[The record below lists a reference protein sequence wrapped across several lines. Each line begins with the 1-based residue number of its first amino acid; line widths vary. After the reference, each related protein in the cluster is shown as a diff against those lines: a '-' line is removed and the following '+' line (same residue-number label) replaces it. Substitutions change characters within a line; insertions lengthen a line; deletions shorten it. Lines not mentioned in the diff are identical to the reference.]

1 MIEEFKKG
9 GFTLYAG
16 RWPIAPAVGPIRS
29 DGSVLDE
36 KGVLRF
42 QVIDDELYAA
52 NSLLV
57 GKIDSVGKEW
67 IVADE
72 KQHPVFVQTR
82 YWIVI
87 SSWSMPGR
95 WRGGA
100 QAITDSAM
108 VSSPP
113 RAMPACR
120 STLLPASIPAIW
132 AFRSSSTALPFLDFP
147 IS

>member
-72 KQHPVFVQTR
+72 KTTSCIRSDAILDRNLKLVHAGSVE
-82 YWIVI
+82 
-87 SSWSMPGR
+87 GR
-95 WRGGA
+95 GSG
-100 QAITDSAM
+100 DYG
-108 VSSPP
+108 
-113 RAMPACR
+113 
-120 STLLPASIPAIW
+120 
-132 AFRSSSTALPFLDFP
+132 
-147 IS
+147 